1 MSDQTQVENEELVVS
16 WSGIYTTL
24 IVSAAQGLIF
34 YLFFVWQRGRDM
46 KKEKNSFD
54 LYEPRQYTRGHR
66 SPAPFQ
72 TRWWKE
78 AWDISDEETLR
89 CVGLDS
95 YMFLRFLRLGA
106 RISFVG
112 SLFAIIL
119 IPVYATS
126 ENTGKATEQFNS
138 LSLAKVAADGER
150 LWSPLVVWTVLT
162 GFILREFWKEWVA
175 YAVHR
180 YEFLAR
186 GDEEMPKEYR
196 YAIRVERIPYKYR
209 SNAALREYFERL
221 FPGKVKQV
229 TVYFKFGALQKL
241 VDERQATIE
250 AAEKA
255 IAFTMAKPDEPRPM
269 LKLGGSRL
277 CCNLDKADAIG
288 HYEWKIKSLNQEIDS
303 IRRTLVGPVDIDGGF
318 LDEELD
324 EVDDTAAKK
333 SKKDEKA
340 KNSDADGEES
350 SEVKSVTS
358 KDKELDEASSD
369 DPVLLA
375 RTCSTAFVTFTSL
388 RAKQAAVQCELT
400 GKTTSMLVYP
410 AADHSGILWNNVTVS
425 QPVQKVLEF
434 QAALLWAAGLILW
447 AVVVSFVVAVSNLN
461 SILELIGLDT
471 MDEGTIMYGLLA
483 GFIPVFALD
492 VLVYI
497 VYLGIVAAAKY
508 FIRYKS
514 LPEVD
519 SYAIRWHMLFQFA
532 NLFYVLIGGSLLNQ
546 VNSLSEA
553 GGDITETVR
562 VLADALSGS
571 SIFFI
576 NMILY
581 ETLGSF
587 GLELSMLPTYGV
599 NLILGIA
606 VRPEALRTQRM
617 IDEAQKAPSI
627 AWGQQMP
634 PVVFIFLVTIVYMP
648 IVPVIEFF
656 AFLFFLV
663 SYLLWK
669 HQFLHVYAQEFEG
682 GGDATWNT
690 LFGFLMACLYIGQI
704 IFIICMALK
713 VSDICSSSNVL
724 IFPSLMHATYS
735 LHSCLILVYHCLQEA
750 GIQVYL
756 AAIPLVGTLV
766 VHVLLYVKIIRPL
779 KFLSLEVAADVDIL
793 DGELSTLSTLAPL
806 YAPPALFMDERE
818 PMPYRRPRNEVKPAD
833 DEVEPMV

>member
-1 MSDQTQVENEELVVS
+1 MSEENAGSEELVVS

-24 IVSAAQGLIF
+24 VVSVAQGLIF
-34 YLFFVWQRGRDM
+34 YLFFVWQRGRDR
-46 KKEKNSFD
+46 KKEKNSYD
-54 LYEPRQYTRGHR
+54 LYEPRQYSREHR

-72 TRWWKE
+72 KNWWKE

-95 YMFLRFLRLGA
+95 FMFLRFLRLGA
-106 RISFVG
+106 RISLVG

-138 LSLAKVAADGER
+138 LSLAKVEADGDR
-150 LWSPLVVWTVLT
+150 LWSPLTLWVVFTA
-162 GFILREFWKEWVA
+162 FILREFWKEWVA
-175 YAVHR
+175 YAIHR

-229 TVYFKFGALQKL
+229 TVYFKFEALQKL
-241 VDERQATIE
+241 VDQRQATIE
-250 AAEKA
+250 AAERA
-255 IAFTMAKPDEPRPM
+255 IAFTMAKPDEPRPT

-277 CCNLDKADAIG
+277 CCNLDIADAIG
-288 HYEWKIKSLNQEIDS
+288 HYEWKIKTLNQEIDS
-303 IRRTLVGPVDIDGGF
+303 IRRTLVGPVDMDDDGF
-318 LDEELD
+318 PDEDIAEA
-324 EVDDTAAKK
+324 DDANAAKRT
-333 SKKDEKA
+333 KKNEKETN
-340 KNSDADGEES
+340 KDSDDGEA
-350 SEVKSVTS
+350 SEVKSATS
-358 KDKELDEASSD
+358 RDEEGDEPSLD
-369 DPVLLA
+369 DPLMLA

-400 GKTTSMLVYP
+400 GNTTSMLVYP

-425 QPVQKVLEF
+425 QPVQKVLKF
-434 QAALLWAAGLILW
+434 QAALLWTAGLILW
-447 AVVVSFVVAVSNLN
+447 AVVVSSVVAISNLN
-461 SILELIGLDT
+461 SILELIGLNTLDEDT
-471 MDEGTIMYGLLA
+471 IWYGLLA

-497 VYLGIVAAAKY
+497 VYLGIVTVAKY

-519 SYAIRWHMLFQFA
+519 SYAINWHMLFQFA
-532 NLFYVLIGGSLLNQ
+532 NLFYVMIGGSLLNQ
-546 VNSLSEA
+546 VNSLNEA

-562 VLADALSGS
+562 VLADAMSGS
-571 SIFFI
+571 AIFFI

-581 ETLGSF
+581 ETFGSF

-599 NLILGIA
+599 NLIMGIA

-617 IDEAQKAPSI
+617 IDEAHKAPSVG
-627 AWGQQMP
+627 WGEQMP
-634 PVVFIFLVTIVYMP
+634 PVVFVFLVTIVYMP

-656 AFLFFLV
+656 AFLFFVV

-669 HQFLHVYAQEFEG
+669 HQFLHVYAQQFEG
-682 GGDATWNT
+682 GGDATWIC
-690 LFGFLMACLYIGQI
+690 LFKFLMASLYIGQVV
-704 IFIICMALK
+704 FIICMALK
-713 VSDICSSSNVL
+713 
-724 IFPSLMHATYS
+724 
-735 LHSCLILVYHCLQEA
+735 EA

-756 AAIPLVGTLV
+756 AAIPLVATMI
-766 VHVLLYVKIIRPL
+766 VHTLLYIKIIRPL
-779 KFLSLEVAADVDIL
+779 RYLSLEVAADVDIL
-793 DGELSTLSTLAPL
+793 DGELTTLSTLAPL
-806 YAPPALFMDERE
+806 YAPPALFMDERG
-818 PMPYRRPRNEVKPAD
+818 PMPYRRAPRNEVKPEEEA
-833 DEVEPMV
+833 EPMV